1 MLTRV
6 RRARSAWHD
15 SLSHVSPETRTTV
28 AWSSFTAAVAVSLL
42 VLPFAGG
49 VGQVLRTDLCRG
61 DGVCGYEP
69 PRTRCDTLSRDI
81 GLAAALTVRE
91 RSVDTDRGTEVT
103 TTADGVTVVRLIP
116 DHDTAAVVTDRL
128 RASSGSESGSSVTP
142 GRVLAQRF
150 RFAGPDEARAW
161 LEHRRLRYRPLH
173 AAAVGGGDGSV
184 DVSVGAVLG
193 ALGFE
198 GDGTDRP
205 PDEVEVETSRQ
216 LMAGSYLAA
225 SGPAGTGAPTAVL
238 RLGGNGSAMVTGTLP
253 PATSL
258 ADLQTSLATR
268 LGMVGPATYTVTT
281 DGNGDPQLLLVQGEA
296 QQREDGTFT
305 ATDTLPRL
313 RESGVTRGHGAAAA
327 TRERA
332 DGYATVQT
340 IALDLRSDA
349 NRRSF
354 GDAFVETPT
363 VVLPGSPPL
372 AVVPGSGRVAVDLAE
387 QGERVDRLVERF
399 EQDGVYVRERSRT
412 SGIPATDGTGHDR
425 TRETTLIDAYSQD
438 FAVPAS
444 GLTRLP
450 GCTR

>member
-1 MLTRV
+1 
-6 RRARSAWHD
+6 
-15 SLSHVSPETRTTV
+15 VSPETRTTV
-28 AWSSFTAAVAVSLL
+28 AWASFTAAVAASLL
-42 VLPFAGG
+42 VLPFANG
-49 VGQVLRTDLCRG
+49 VGQALRTDLCRG

-91 RSVDTDRGTEVT
+91 RSVDAGRRSEVT
-103 TTADGVTVVRLIP
+103 TTADGVTVVRLSP
-116 DHDTAAVVTDRL
+116 DDDTAAVVTDRL
-128 RASSGSESGSSVTP
+128 RVATGSHSGSSVTS
-142 GRVLAQRF
+142 GRVLAGRF

-161 LEHRRLRYRPLH
+161 LEQRRLRYRPLH

-184 DVSVGAVLG
+184 DVSVGAVLA

-198 GDGTDRP
+198 GDGTDRL
-205 PDEVEVETSRQ
+205 PDEVEVEVSRQ
-216 LMAGSYLAA
+216 LAAGSYLTA
-225 SGPAGTGAPTAVL
+225 SGPAGPEASTAVV
-238 RLGGNGSAMVTGTLP
+238 RLGANGSAVATGTLR

-258 ADLQTSLATR
+258 ADRQTSLATR
-268 LGMVGPATYTVTT
+268 LGMVGDATYAVTT

-305 ATDTLPRL
+305 ATDALPRL
-313 RESGVTRGHGAAAA
+313 RESGVTRGHGTAAA

-340 IALDLRSDA
+340 IALDLRGGA
-349 NRRSF
+349 NRRAF
-354 GDAFVETPT
+354 EDVFVETPT
-363 VVLPGSPPL
+363 VVLPGSPRL
-372 AVVPGSGRVAVDLAE
+372 AVVPGSGRVAVDLAG
-387 QGERVDRLVERF
+387 QGERVDRLVQRF

-412 SGIPATDGTGHDR
+412 SGVPATDGTGHDR